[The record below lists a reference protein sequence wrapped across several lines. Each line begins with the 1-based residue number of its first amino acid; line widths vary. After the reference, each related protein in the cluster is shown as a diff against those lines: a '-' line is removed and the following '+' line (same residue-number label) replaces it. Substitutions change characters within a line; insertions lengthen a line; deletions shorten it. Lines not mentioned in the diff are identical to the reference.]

1 MDYGVELKAK
11 LRAKRIRVE
20 LDDSNEKIGY
30 KIRKAQLEKVPY
42 MLVIGANEQENQ
54 VVTVRA
60 RKNGANLGEMTID
73 EFIERVQNEVENKAI
88 DR

>member
-1 MDYGVELKAK
+1 MKAK
-11 LRAKRIRVE
+11 LKAKRIRVE

-30 KIRKAQLEKVPY
+30 KIRKAQIEKVPY
-42 MLVIGANEQENQ
+42 MLVIGANEQEKQ

-73 EFIERVQNEVENKAI
+73 EFIEKVQNEVENKAI

>member
-1 MDYGVELKAK
+1 
-11 LRAKRIRVE
+11 
-20 LDDSNEKIGY
+20 
-30 KIRKAQLEKVPY
+30 
-42 MLVIGANEQENQ
+42 MLVIGANEQETQ

-73 EFIERVQNEVENKAI
+73 EFIEKVQNEVENKAI